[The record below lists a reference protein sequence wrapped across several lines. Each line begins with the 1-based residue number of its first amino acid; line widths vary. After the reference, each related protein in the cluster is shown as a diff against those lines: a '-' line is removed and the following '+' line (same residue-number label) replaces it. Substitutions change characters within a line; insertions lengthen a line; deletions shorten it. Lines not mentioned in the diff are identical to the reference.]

1 MTTDSRTCVGEAD
14 RSPHEADEANGGFM
28 AARIIVTIA
37 ALVLTAGAWA
47 VDVQG
52 VKLPD
57 TTRVGGEDLRL
68 NGAGVR
74 KRAIFKVYVG
84 SLYVPAKAHTLQEVL
99 KRGPRRIQLDLLR
112 SLSSDQL
119 VGALTDGL
127 KLNLSAAKQAA
138 VAVQTGEM
146 AAIIKSF
153 GEVKEGSVV
162 TLDVVGAST
171 TIGLDGTP
179 RGKIDG
185 GAFGDAL
192 TRIWLGEH
200 PAQDDLKKAMLGGA

>member
-1 MTTDSRTCVGEAD
+1 
-14 RSPHEADEANGGFM
+14 M
-28 AARIIVTIA
+28 AARTIVAIA
-37 ALVLTAGAWA
+37 ALVLSMGASA
-47 VDVQG
+47 IDVQG
-52 VKLPD
+52 VKLPE
-57 TTRVGGEDLRL
+57 TTRVGGEELVL

-99 KRGPRRIQLDLLR
+99 AKGPRRIQLDLLR

-127 KLNLSAAKQAA
+127 RLNLSAAEQQAI
-138 VAVQTGEM
+138 AVQTGEM

-153 GEVKEGSVV
+153 GEVREGSVV
-162 TLDVVGAST
+162 TLDFVGPST
-171 TIGLDGTP
+171 TIGLDGSP

-185 GAFGDAL
+185 AAFGDAL